1 MDELEAI
8 LKKVSPAMA
17 KRKADMVATFA
28 AMDEDGD
35 GALAAAWL
43 VSSPSREVSP
53 PSRGVVAVA
62 RWRRA
67 VVPAYSVVAVAR
79 CRVVVPA

>member
-43 VSSPSREVSP
+43 CLVT
-53 PSRGVVAVA
+53 
-62 RWRRA
+62 
-67 VVPAYSVVAVAR
+67 AVAR
-79 CRVVVPA
+79 CRRRREVASCRRPRV